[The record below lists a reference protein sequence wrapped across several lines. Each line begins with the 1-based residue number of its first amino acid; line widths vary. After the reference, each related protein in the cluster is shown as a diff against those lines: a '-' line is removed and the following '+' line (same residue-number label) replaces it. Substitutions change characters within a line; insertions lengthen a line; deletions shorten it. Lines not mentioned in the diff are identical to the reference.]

1 MQRHSIHGMIEEEN
15 VVRPHQEMASLSYQE
30 KKYLLAVERGDVASV
45 RRWETQFFRKIKN
58 PLHIYIYIYK
68 LDSLLG
74 GKLYTTLRGLRN
86 EDEVTKG
93 RIHDVWQ
100 RFGKKKKKEKALS
113 LRSPVRARASFLS
126 PRRGEKLE
134 RHSWFSL
141 HHPTVWIYLPDHS

>member
-1 MQRHSIHGMIEEEN
+1 MLPSEGERRSFLEKSKIHYI
-15 VVRPHQEMASLSYQE
+15 
-30 KKYLLAVERGDVASV
+30 
-45 RRWETQFFRKIKN
+45 F
-58 PLHIYIYIYK
+58 IYTYIYK

-134 RHSWFSL
+134 RHS
-141 HHPTVWIYLPDHS
+141 